1 MATVRIISG
10 KIVSFE
16 KNRAVAEFVAASN
29 KALAAAGES
38 YVRTVQNQLRGQ
50 ISRAS
55 SEMSRVNINRIFKA
69 ITRTPVENSHTTVHT
84 GRAIGARL
92 REEGGVVRPR
102 FRKLLAIPLNMNA
115 LRLQQG
121 TITPNFVDPVANS
134 LYYSPVKLQFIR
146 TKAGKMF
153 LIAKQDSKGK
163 GKRKIWEGN
172 LLFKL
177 QRSANIPSRPYMA
190 PSVDRGYPYALRA
203 YERTMTAAFGGN
215 A

>member
-1 MATVRIISG
+1 MATVRVISG

-16 KNRAVAEFVAASN
+16 KNRAIAEFIAASN
-29 KALAAAGES
+29 KALASAGES
-38 YVRTVQNQLRGQ
+38 YVRTVQNMLRAQMG
-50 ISRAS
+50 RAS
-55 SEMSRVNINRIFKA
+55 SEMSRVNINKIFKA
-69 ITRTPVENSHTTVHT
+69 ITRTPVMDNHTIIHT
-84 GRAIGARL
+84 GRSIGARL

-134 LYYSPVKLQFIR
+134 LYYSPVRLQFIK

-153 LIAKQDSKGK
+153 LIAAQDSKGK

-177 QRSANIPSRPYMA
+177 QRTAQIPSKPYMA

-203 YERTMTAAFGGN
+203 YERSMKAAFGGGE
-215 A
+215 